1 MTKGKRLS
9 LTPLALALGL
19 ALSVQ
24 AVAGEK
30 IIDSSTAFDTDTTY
44 IVDDQPYVVGGNR
57 TNTPVEVSIA
67 EGTKLTL
74 QNAHNK
80 ISQDHVIDGSMPSG
94 VVFSGGDLLLLQNDP
109 YRKDLSRPDSET
121 DLFFIRASSGII
133 TFPYDP
139 NAPIGGTSGKA
150 ESCSTESPS
159 ASTGTGAGRRPQ

>member
-57 TNTPVEVSIA
+57 TNTPVEAVSY
-67 EGTKLTL
+67 THLTL
-74 QNAHNK
+74 PTN
-80 ISQDHVIDGSMPSG
+80 SLV
-94 VVFSGGDLLLLQNDP
+94 
-109 YRKDLSRPDSET
+109 
-121 DLFFIRASSGII
+121 
-133 TFPYDP
+133 
-139 NAPIGGTSGKA
+139 
-150 ESCSTESPS
+150 
-159 ASTGTGAGRRPQ
+159 